1 MGRHYFIA
9 PISMAQASFM
19 DHTIGATVGNGNLV
33 PLVSLIF
40 LVYFDLSRLFGWS
53 KLRGHT
59 G

>member
-1 MGRHYFIA
+1 
-9 PISMAQASFM
+9 MAQASFM